1 MKIAVG
7 VLLLLVGGVFGLM
20 AMGEFSSYST
30 MVDNP
35 FSGFKLNSALY
46 LGGVSVTAL
55 LAGFGFLTLPG
66 RPRAT
71 PPPAQ
76 QP

>member
-1 MKIAVG
+1 MKTTVG
-7 VLLLLVGGVFGLM
+7 VLLLLVGGAFGMM
-20 AMGEFSSYST
+20 AMGEFSTYST

-35 FSGFKLNSALY
+35 FRDLKLNSAIY
-46 LGGVSVTAL
+46 LGGVSATAV
-55 LAGFGFLTLPG
+55 LAGIGFLTLPG